1 MSPSLQ
7 GGSAGPPHLFLPA
20 DHPSEE
26 MADSILNLCL
36 GSQSRILG
44 GLLSRLDPDG
54 LISVEV
60 RSVARGFTSPSARPG
75 VRRYSQTASPRRCIP
90 GAVRTRFKP
99 TLPEWSARQQPAPT
113 VQAPPWPRPPAIAS
127 EGSEPP
133 GTANEPQKGR
143 ASTSS
148 AGTYNV
154 LKCYSWSVCRTNNS
168 FLG

>member
-75 VRRYSQTASPRRCIP
+75 VRRYSQTASPRRAGAFPEPSGP
-90 GAVRTRFKP
+90 GLSPLFRSGQRGNSPHPPSRLHHGRVLRQSPQRDLSRP
-99 TLPEWSARQQPAPT
+99 GLPMNPKRGEPAPPQSVLIMFLT
-113 VQAPPWPRPPAIAS
+113 GLCAFQAA
-127 EGSEPP
+127 
-133 GTANEPQKGR
+133 
-143 ASTSS
+143 
-148 AGTYNV
+148 
-154 LKCYSWSVCRTNNS
+154 
-168 FLG
+168 